1 MLFGD
6 LLEVAPGL
14 FADNILLS
22 YDCVFGAI
30 RNFLCKWHMRVFGEC
45 RQSFHPVRFIF
56 FIALF
61 ITRTGKVADVALVG
75 VADAFFE
82 RLLAQHAS
90 QIREENLHAVAIAN
104 HQVEAHENGAGIFAV
119 IDGLE
124 GE

>member
-1 MLFGD
+1 
-6 LLEVAPGL
+6 
-14 FADNILLS
+14 
-22 YDCVFGAI
+22 
-30 RNFLCKWHMRVFGEC
+30 MRVFGEC
-45 RQSFHPVRFIF
+45 RQSFHPIRLIF

-61 ITRTGKVADVALVG
+61 IARTGKVADIALVR

-90 QIREENLHAVAIAN
+90 QIREEDLHAVAVAN
-104 HQVEAHENGAGIFAV
+104 HQVEAHENSAGFFAV